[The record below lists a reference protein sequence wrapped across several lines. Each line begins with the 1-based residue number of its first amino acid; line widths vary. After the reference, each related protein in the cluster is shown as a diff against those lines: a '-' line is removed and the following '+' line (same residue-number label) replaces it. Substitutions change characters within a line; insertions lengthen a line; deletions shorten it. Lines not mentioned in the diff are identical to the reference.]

1 MIAGQRSFFILR
13 PLEASKYFTIISFLQ
28 GLTATLERN
37 YNLVYKCL
45 CILYR
50 GVSMRASFKLF
61 SAVCLS
67 ALLSACAKNNE
78 EPTTDHLPLP
88 FETQANNTAK
98 SAVEYSEFE
107 AFTGNLNEKNFKIE
121 VSPAEF
127 GKYVLS
133 LRWDKSIE
141 TMQVRV
147 NNGPTMTKRNL
158 YEHSQKV
165 DAGKAFK
172 IYFSALNNNN
182 EIVSAIDVDIDTPID
197 FLIKEPLHLK
207 EDTEWKLGRLH
218 ILPGGQ
224 IMTNGAKLTIHAD
237 EIHHHQ
243 PEFTSVNLD
252 MAKHSVVNLEN
263 KDDFSGMY
271 GGHSRITIL
280 TKKLLGGFSIF
291 TQTTQVIY
299 NSNKPNANWPQ
310 IIVEAEDTNSGCL
323 SIVRLLIHKEDS
335 ISSWSD
341 ITTNLKKQFR
351 LDKHQRP
358 SQWQK

>member
-1 MIAGQRSFFILR
+1 
-13 PLEASKYFTIISFLQ
+13 
-28 GLTATLERN
+28 
-37 YNLVYKCL
+37 
-45 CILYR
+45 
-50 GVSMRASFKLF
+50 MRASFKLF

-98 SAVEYSEFE
+98 SVVEYSEFE

-252 MAKHSVVNLEN
+252 MAKHSVVNLETLN
-263 KDDFSGMY
+263 QGSKMWGMH
-271 GGHSRITIL
+271 GDIIIN
-280 TKKLLGGFSIF
+280 TKQMLGGFSIWS
-291 TQTTQVIY
+291 QTTSIIY
-299 NSNKPNANWPQ
+299 YDKVPVAHAPKIIIHSSSPN
-310 IIVEAEDTNSGCL
+310 VG
-323 SIVRLLIHKEDS
+323 S
-335 ISSWSD
+335 ISVVRVSSHPTKAAYFHNE
-341 ITTNLKKQFR
+341 IQANLKSIWTKDIFGNS
-351 LDKHQRP
+351 K
-358 SQWQK
+358 